1 MKSTLKKYYNI
12 LRDFIFRISIGK
24 LVAILLVL
32 LVTTA
37 TYAIAGISYNL
48 SEQIIRRKTDRY
60 CKDILKEISAN
71 IDMKLEEVDNLTTFI
86 CYNETIQS
94 QINKINRSGD
104 DSVLYEKKVL
114 EKELINMTVAN
125 KSLKEITILTSSGQS
140 AWISQPNTEFTVDS
154 PILNSLHEQQGS
166 LCWIT
171 VMKEDGP
178 EIMAGRTI
186 NDLGHQT
193 SIGDFLVHFDE
204 QILHNILK
212 QKEFFEEGTL
222 CIIDQNGT
230 ILSSNI
236 PDDIGRTHIYQNLL
250 AETTESTTNLKLDNS
265 QEWLTFC
272 NIANADW
279 KLVSLIP
286 NIAYEKEIIWLRRCI
301 FLISFATIFAA
312 TLLIIS
318 LANKLFFPLKQ
329 LGNMM
334 KSVGDGN
341 FDVSKPSYYKNDIG
355 ELYDYFIDMVCKV
368 QKLINTTNQQQLLLQ
383 KAELNSLR
391 MQINPHFIYN
401 TLESVKWMA
410 YINDN
415 EEIVTMVKALGDFMR
430 NNISGPE
437 FITVKKELE
446 NANCYLT
453 IQKLRYEKKLEVQIE
468 IDSRLYQAQIP
479 KLILQPLIE
488 NSIVHGLE
496 PKAEMGKIQIKGWK
510 QEEDLFIEVTDNGIG
525 FSMDALRHL
534 DLNAPIPAN
543 SEKSGN
549 LGMKNVHQRIQMYY
563 GKEYGLEIRS
573 KFGFETTVR
582 IKLPYR
588 YLT

>member
-1 MKSTLKKYYNI
+1 MKSMLKSHYRI
-12 LRDFIFRISIGK
+12 LRDFVYQISIGK
-24 LVAILLVL
+24 LVSLLLILLI
-32 LVTTA
+32 TTA
-37 TYAIAGISYNL
+37 TFAIAGISYNL
-48 SEQIIRRKTDRY
+48 SEQIIRRKSDRY
-60 CKDILKEISAN
+60 CKDILKEISSN
-71 IDMKLEEVDNLTTFI
+71 INIKLQEVDSLTTFI

-94 QINKINRSGD
+94 QINKINRLENSF
-104 DSVLYEKKVL
+104 VLYEKKIL

-140 AWISQPNTEFTVDS
+140 AWISQPNTEFTIDS
-154 PILNSLHEQQGS
+154 PILDTLHQNQGS

-171 VMKEDGP
+171 LVKEDGP
-178 EIMAGRTI
+178 EVIAGRTI
-186 NDLGHQT
+186 NDLGLQT
-193 SIGDFLVHFDE
+193 AIGDFLVHFDE
-204 QILHNILK
+204 QILHSILQ
-212 QKEFFEEGTL
+212 QKEFFEDGTL
-222 CIIDQNGT
+222 CIIDQDGI

-236 PDDIGRTHIYQNLL
+236 PEYIGQSHLYQDLL
-250 AETTESTTNLKLDNS
+250 ADATETTSNIKLDNS

-286 NIAYEKEIIWLRRCI
+286 NIAYEREIIWLRRCI
-301 FLISFATIFAA
+301 FLISFCTILVATI
-312 TLLIIS
+312 LVVS
-318 LANKLFFPLKQ
+318 LTNRLFYPLRQ

-334 KSVGDGN
+334 KTVGDGN
-341 FDVSKPSYYKNDIG
+341 FNVSKPTYYRNDIG

-368 QKLINTTNQQQLLLQ
+368 QKLITTTNQQQVLLQ

-401 TLESVKWMA
+401 TLESIKWMA
-410 YINDN
+410 YISDN

-437 FITVKKELE
+437 FITVEKELE

-468 IDSRLYQAQIP
+468 IDLQLYQAQIP

-496 PKAEMGKIQIKGWK
+496 PKSEPGKIHIKGY
-510 QEEDLFIEVTDNGIG
+510 QHDHDLIIEIIDNGIG
-525 FSMDALRHL
+525 FSKETQRSL
-534 DLNAPIPAN
+534 DLNAPPPTI
-543 SEKSGN
+543 SGKSGN
-549 LGMKNVHQRIQMYY
+549 LGMRNVHQRIQMYY
-563 GKEYGLEIRS
+563 GKEYGLTIRS
-573 KFGFETTVR
+573 EFGIETTVC
-582 IKLPYR
+582 IKLP
-588 YLT
+588 LINL

>member
-1 MKSTLKKYYNI
+1 MKSTLKKYYRV
-12 LRDFIFRISIGK
+12 LRDFIFQISIGK
-24 LVAILLVL
+24 LVSFLLILLVTL
-32 LVTTA
+32 A

-48 SEQIIRRKTDRY
+48 SEQIIQRKTDRY
-60 CKDILKEISAN
+60 CKDILSEISTN
-71 IDMKLEEVDNLTTFI
+71 INVKLEEVDNLTTFI

-94 QINKINRSGD
+94 QINKINRLD
-104 DSVLYEKKVL
+104 PDSVLYEKKIL

-125 KSLKEITILTSSGQS
+125 KSLKEITILTSSGHS
-140 AWISQPNTEFTVDS
+140 AWISQPNTEFTIDS
-154 PILNSLHEQQGS
+154 PILDTLHQHQGS

-171 VMKEDGP
+171 LNKEEGP
-178 EIMAGRTI
+178 EVIAGRTI
-186 NDLGHQT
+186 NDLGVQT

-212 QKEFFEEGTL
+212 QKNFFEEGTL
-222 CIIDQNGT
+222 CIIDEDGI

-236 PDDIGRTHIYQNLL
+236 PEYIGQTHAYQNLL
-250 AETTESTTNLKLDNS
+250 TGTDSNIKLDNS

-286 NIAYEKEIIWLRRCI
+286 DIAYEREIIQLRRCI
-301 FLISFATIFAA
+301 FLISFLTIIMATI
-312 TLLIIS
+312 LVIS
-318 LANKLFFPLKQ
+318 LTNKLFFPLQQ
-329 LGNMM
+329 LGKMM

-341 FDVSKPSYYKNDIG
+341 FNVSKPAYYKNDIG

-368 QKLINTTNQQQLLLQ
+368 QKLINTTNHQQLLLQ

-401 TLESVKWMA
+401 TLESIKWMA
-410 YINDN
+410 YVNDN

-437 FITVKKELE
+437 FITVEKELE
-446 NANCYLT
+446 NVNCYLT
-453 IQKLRYEKKLEVQIE
+453 IQKYRYEKKLEVQIE
-468 IDSRLYQAQIP
+468 IEPQLYPARIP

-496 PKAEMGKIQIKGWK
+496 PKSEKGKVHIKGWLDG
-510 QEEDLFIEVTDNGIG
+510 QDLFIEITDNGVG
-525 FSMDALRHL
+525 FPKEVLRQL
-534 DLNAPIPAN
+534 DLNSPIPMN
-543 SEKSGN
+543 SIKSGN

-573 KFGFETTVR
+573 TFGIETSVR
-582 IKLPYR
+582 IKLPYC
-588 YLT
+588 LT